1 MFICY
6 IILAYNIMT
15 LASVEKSDMLDR
27 VLNFPTQV
35 LEALEMKKELDLCFN
50 YDKISNLVVLGM
62 GGSGIVGDFI
72 RVLLRNSRIPL
83 YVNKHLLP
91 PPYIDENSLVIG
103 VTYSGKT
110 RETLDTLWSCKHA
123 GAKTVVVTG
132 GEALRS
138 SCYEGIYR
146 V

>member
-1 MFICY
+1 MFICF
-6 IILAYNIMT
+6 ITLAYHIMT

-35 LEALEMKKELDLCFN
+35 LEALKMKKELDLCFN

-62 GGSGIVGDFI
+62 GGSGIVGDFM

-91 PPYIDENSLVIG
+91 PLILTKIALSLV
-103 VTYSGKT
+103 
-110 RETLDTLWSCKHA
+110 
-123 GAKTVVVTG
+123 
-132 GEALRS
+132 
-138 SCYEGIYR
+138 
-146 V
+146 